1 MAQRQQM
8 GQIIML
14 SILLKKK
21 IKREKGDFMWWTLDT
36 GHWTLDLAAPTEKSE
51 IG

>member
-1 MAQRQQM
+1 MAKRQQM

-21 IKREKGDFMWWTLDT
+21 IKREKGDFMWWTLD
-36 GHWTLDLAAPTEKSE
+36 LAAPTEKSE
-51 IG
+51 IA